1 MKTLLVP
8 GLDGSPAPHWQAW
21 WADRDPDA
29 VMVLQDDFA
38 SPDPSAW
45 ELRLAMALHASP
57 GALVVAHSLGAI
69 VAVRVAARWPQLAIG
84 GALLV
89 APADVERPLDARV
102 VGVGPIPRRRL
113 AFPAIVAAS
122 RNDPWMSLA
131 RARRF
136 AGAWGASL
144 VDLGEVGHVNVE
156 SGHGPWP
163 EGMALAE
170 TLSAPRSRALPRARV
185 AI

>member
-1 MKTLLVP
+1 MTTLLVP

-21 WADRDPDA
+21 WADRDPGS
-29 VMVLQDDFA
+29 VVVLQDDFA
-38 SPDPSAW
+38 APDPTGW
-45 ELRLAMALHASP
+45 ELRLAMALHATP

-69 VAVRVAARWPQLAIG
+69 VAVRAATRWPQLEIG

-89 APADVERPLDARV
+89 APADVERPLDARIAAF
-102 VGVGPIPRRRL
+102 GPIPRRRL
-113 AFPAIVAAS
+113 PFPAVVAAS

-136 AGAWGASL
+136 AGAWGATL
-144 VDLGEVGHVNVE
+144 VDLGDAGHVNVE

-163 EGMALAE
+163 EGVALAE
-170 TLSAPRSRALPRARV
+170 GLRAPRSLARV